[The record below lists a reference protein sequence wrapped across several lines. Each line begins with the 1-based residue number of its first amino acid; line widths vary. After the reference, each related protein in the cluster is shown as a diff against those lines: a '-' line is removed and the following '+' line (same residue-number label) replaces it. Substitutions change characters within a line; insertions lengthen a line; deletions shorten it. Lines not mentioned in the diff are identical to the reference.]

1 MTDMSRL
8 SVFRNA
14 GYGSDSRVGV
24 LPAVSLAVLA
34 IPAVFGAIAL
44 QAPKVD
50 DTQPGFAAAAPDRAA
65 EPLALDTRLMPIS
78 REEAE
83 RLNAMRPADAVE
95 VSAATPFIVAE
106 QFRDDPRFELAV
118 DCLAQAVYY
127 EAGSE
132 NDAGQ
137 RAVAQVVLNRV
148 RHPAFPNTVCG
159 VVYQGSDR
167 QTGCQFTFT
176 CDGSLVRPPSASGW
190 RRARR
195 VALAALSGWV
205 EPRVGT
211 STHYHASY
219 VLPYWAGSLDKVL
232 TVGAHNFYAM
242 RGSAGGGASFAA
254 RYDLAGEFVPPGHSA
269 ALLSGEIAAAD
280 AAISGAPESE
290 APPPP
295 SPIAEDRLAARSRLP
310 AEASGLR
317 EPSRIRLRAD
327 ENRGDLSPAGGDSE
341 LLVD

>member
-1 MTDMSRL
+1 M
-8 SVFRNA
+8 
-14 GYGSDSRVGV
+14 

-34 IPAVFGAIAL
+34 IPAVFGAIAI
-44 QAPKVD
+44 QAPKGHN
-50 DTQPGFAAAAPDRAA
+50 TSPGFAVTAPDRAA
-65 EPLALDTRLMPIS
+65 EALALDTRLMPVS

-83 RLNAMRPADAVE
+83 RLNALRPADAVK
-95 VSAATPFIVAE
+95 VSAAVPFIVAE
-106 QFRDDPRFELAV
+106 RFRDDPRFELAV

-148 RHPAFPNTVCG
+148 RHPAFPHTVCG
-159 VVYQGSDR
+159 VVYQGFDR
-167 QTGCQFTFT
+167 PTGCQFTFT
-176 CDGSLVRPPSASGW
+176 CDGSLARPPTASGW
-190 RRARR
+190 SRARR

-232 TVGAHNFYAM
+232 TVGAHNFYAL
-242 RGSAGGGASFAA
+242 RGLAGAGGSFAA
-254 RYDLAGEFVPPGHSA
+254 RYDLAAEFVPPRHSA
-269 ALLSGEIAAAD
+269 VLLSGEIAVED
-280 AAISGAPESE
+280 AVISPESD

-295 SPIAEDRLAARSRLP
+295 SPIAEDRLAAVNRLP
-310 AEASGLR
+310 AGASGLR
-317 EPSRIRLRAD
+317 EPPRVRLRED
-327 ENRGDLSPAGGDSE
+327 ENRGDLSPAGGSSE
-341 LLVD
+341 LVVD